1 MRAKKIIVRVLIIL
15 GAVIIALTVFAAA
28 AYAFDCAMIKQ
39 GNEPMFA
46 RNVNAVNDGGTLI
59 YCGLGYHIVKWHS
72 FPENVGMGEL
82 SHDSYVCGW
91 DIRRGYD
98 INGTVRRG
106 PNPADTYEFRIVSAD
121 VSEFLSE

>member
-1 MRAKKIIVRVLIIL
+1 MKAKKIIIRVLIIL
-15 GAVIIALTVFAAA
+15 GAVIIVLTVLAAA
-28 AYAFDCAMIKQ
+28 TYAFDCAMIKQ

-46 RNVNAVNDGGTLI
+46 KRVDAVNDGGTQI

-72 FPENVGMGEL
+72 FPGNVGFDEL
-82 SHDSYVCGW
+82 SDDKYVCGW

-98 INGTVRRG
+98 IGGTVRRG

-121 VSEFLSE
+121 VSDFLSV

>member
-1 MRAKKIIVRVLIIL
+1 MRAKKIIIRVLVII

-28 AYAFDCAMIKQ
+28 TYAFDCSMVKQ

-46 RNVNAVNDGGTLI
+46 RRVNAVNDGGTLI
-59 YCGLGYHIVKWHS
+59 YCGFGYHIIKWHS
-72 FPENVGMGEL
+72 FPENVGMDV
-82 SHDSYVCGW
+82 SYDSYVCGW

-106 PNPADTYEFRIVSAD
+106 PNPADTYEFRIISATVSD
-121 VSEFLSE
+121 FTGE